1 MGLQPLF
8 TLRTMVS
15 QCVHPLQLCTQHIA
29 SAGLAGCP
37 CLVRVPSAILRQGAL
52 SFSFLVCPTEVVPVR
67 PPSSIVYIY
76 Q

>member
-1 MGLQPLF
+1 M
-8 TLRTMVS
+8 
-15 QCVHPLQLCTQHIA
+15 TQHIA

-37 CLVRVPSAILRQGAL
+37 CLVRIPSAILRQGAL

-67 PPSSIVYIY
+67 PSSSIVYIY